1 MLSIC
6 MIRLID
12 FENIYHVTC
21 KNKVYLIVKR
31 KVIIKLTQSK
41 STDQTKFIKKL
52 EKKET
57 KFKLYH

>member
-1 MLSIC
+1 

-31 KVIIKLTQSK
+31 KVIIKLT
-41 STDQTKFIKKL
+41 DQTKFIKKL